1 MTSTVFKLDRDI
13 IGTNLL
19 TKFHEDRTIN
29 VASRVFTN
37 KCGRTDGRRTD
48 GRTTT
53 DGRTDDGQRPVTKGH
68 LSNQVRAPGSGQGMG
83 PSPFLTR
90 FYLFDHLTEF
100 STTRSP
106 VSQSNFIGTNALT
119 KFHEDWEINQA
130 NKSRKTVIFPSSRQP
145 FIYGRL
151 PHPMAT
157 RFYYKPL
164 QCVKSAKLLL
174 EENEDST

>member
-1 MTSTVFKLDRDI
+1 MSIFRNLNAKCDGKTDRQTDRKLPRPPGNHVFQRTGTIFKL
-13 IGTNLL
+13 N
-19 TKFHEDRTIN
+19 
-29 VASRVFTN
+29 SRSS
-37 KCGRTDGRRTD
+37 
-48 GRTTT
+48 
-53 DGRTDDGQRPVTKGH
+53 PI
-68 LSNQVRAPGSGQGMG
+68 GSGLGRSVPALEHGMG

-90 FYLFDHLTEF
+90 FYLFDHLIKF

-119 KFHEDWEINQA
+119 KFHEDWKINQA

-145 FIYGRL
+145 FIYGRH

-164 QCVKSAKLLL
+164 Q
-174 EENEDST
+174 